1 MTIYNKKSFII
12 FFCLA
17 LLLLSKNNASLANIE
32 VVKATTIKEEKVS
45 PSNINFDFSQYDY
58 YEFDEFTQ
66 AKDSD
71 EPKVIKGFN
80 FFKKKKKEAF
90 ENENITEEETPE
102 EENTT
107 EIQDKTQTSQEEQ
120 IISQT
125 NEDEEI
131 RVVQQPIKQTAKVD
145 NKNKFYINANKV
157 TYDDSEGNV
166 YADGDVEIIS
176 KAQGVVLKAD
186 KAILDKEKQQIFLND
201 NVKILKGSAEMRGES
216 LIVDLN
222 EENILMDNPNVDIY
236 SFTINA
242 QEGYLIANDI
252 QLLNGTFRR
261 NTSANIEYMT
271 RGFMRL
277 DNISRNAFFG
287 DIDYDDEDSN
297 KKQFDVVENTQSTT
311 ENSVELEK
319 KKTYKINAKEIV
331 ITSHKDHNTVLLKD
345 ADVFYNNHKII
356 RKSDFEIVTDKQR
369 QVVEANIPEIAT
381 LRGFGTYLGYG
392 MVFKV
397 PNGHTLKLMPVVAL
411 YEGDTG
417 IGIIGRY
424 RSRNGIIDGGWNNA
438 SSELVVR
445 GKHNLGNGLSLNYG
459 RHAYMPE
466 GFMGARRSGYAAQLQ
481 YRQSYNIKDLNARF
495 SNGIYAGVFSDYTK
509 RNQSDAFSTT
519 RFRYMAQLSKS
530 LFSYKNE
537 EQSYTM
543 QIASA
548 VQGAATVYGT
558 GETHGVIRVGP
569 TVTTRF
575 KRWESSIGYFL
586 TGEHGESPFWFDK
599 YRYGKS
605 TVTINEKFHFND
617 KFALGFR
624 LFITPMRDNYQ
635 DKLLTESRFYAIVGP
650 KDLKLALSYDFVRAM
665 GKVDFMFIIGSDTSK
680 INFDKLI
687 TKDFDG
693 KKERKDFYQYIKPV
707 KIEKP
712 ENI

>member
-1 MTIYNKKSFII
+1 LTIYNKKSFII

-319 KKTYKINAKEIV
+319 KKTYKI
-331 ITSHKDHNTVLLKD
+331 
-345 ADVFYNNHKII
+345 
-356 RKSDFEIVTDKQR
+356 
-369 QVVEANIPEIAT
+369 
-381 LRGFGTYLGYG
+381 
-392 MVFKV
+392 
-397 PNGHTLKLMPVVAL
+397 
-411 YEGDTG
+411 
-417 IGIIGRY
+417 
-424 RSRNGIIDGGWNNA
+424 
-438 SSELVVR
+438 
-445 GKHNLGNGLSLNYG
+445 
-459 RHAYMPE
+459 
-466 GFMGARRSGYAAQLQ
+466 
-481 YRQSYNIKDLNARF
+481 
-495 SNGIYAGVFSDYTK
+495 
-509 RNQSDAFSTT
+509 
-519 RFRYMAQLSKS
+519 
-530 LFSYKNE
+530 
-537 EQSYTM
+537 M
-543 QIASA
+543 Q
-548 VQGAATVYGT
+548 
-558 GETHGVIRVGP
+558 
-569 TVTTRF
+569 
-575 KRWESSIGYFL
+575 
-586 TGEHGESPFWFDK
+586 
-599 YRYGKS
+599 
-605 TVTINEKFHFND
+605 
-617 KFALGFR
+617 
-624 LFITPMRDNYQ
+624 
-635 DKLLTESRFYAIVGP
+635 
-650 KDLKLALSYDFVRAM
+650 
-665 GKVDFMFIIGSDTSK
+665 
-680 INFDKLI
+680 
-687 TKDFDG
+687 
-693 KKERKDFYQYIKPV
+693 KK
-707 KIEKP
+707 
-712 ENI
+712 